1 VLAAAAL
8 AEQGPGDAF
17 ALAAA
22 APALAAGGFFPT
34 LVLGIWWRR
43 TTGIA
48 AVAGIAAGFLVTAW
62 HIVATWQGGGM
73 PNPFGF
79 GDPRVPPLAAG
90 IFGLPVGFLV
100 IVGLSLV
107 TPAPSA
113 RQLDILDAIR
123 RPSRDPVLEAGG
135 A

>member
-1 VLAAAAL
+1 M
-8 AEQGPGDAF
+8 
-17 ALAAA
+17 
-22 APALAAGGFFPT
+22 
-34 LVLGIWWRR
+34 
-43 TTGIA
+43 
-48 AVAGIAAGFLVTAW
+48 TAW
-62 HIVATWQGGGM
+62 HIAATWHGAGSGGVL
-73 PNPFGF
+73 GF

-100 IVGLSLV
+100 MVGVSLV
-107 TPAPSA
+107 TPSPTQ